1 MNTKT
6 IGHRFVEAK
15 GAVVPEGRGREVT
28 LPDVDVKT
36 LLTTASGW
44 VPDTSRAD
52 GFVPIA
58 GRRPGLLDL
67 VMATPTNSAPF
78 TYMEETLDAAAA
90 AETAEAGTY
99 GEAALTFTPRTS
111 NVQKITVWLPV
122 TDEAIED
129 TEALAETIDDRLA
142 LQIRQRLEFQMLN
155 GNGTTPNLRG
165 ILNVAGIQTQAK
177 GADTAAVA
185 IRKAKTKIQTPG
197 YAQPDLLVINP
208 TDAEEIDLAAAVDLT
223 APWVVKDEMW
233 DVPRY
238 ATDAL
243 TAGTAV
249 MGDWGNYAGLKVK
262 KGLTLQ
268 VSDSHST
275 FFLEGKHAVRAEIRV
290 AFPVYRAAAFVTVT
304 GI

>member
-1 MNTKT
+1 MNKS
-6 IGHRFVEAK
+6 IGRRFVETK
-15 GAVVPEGRGREVT
+15 GAAVRSGLGREVH
-28 LPDVDVKT
+28 LPEVDVKT
-36 LLTTASGW
+36 LLTTSTGW
-44 VPDTSRAD
+44 APDTTRD
-52 GFVPIA
+52 PGFIPIA

-67 VMATPTNSAPF
+67 VLATPTDSSPF
-78 TYMEETLDAAAA
+78 TYMSETTNTSAA

-99 GEAALTFTPRTS
+99 GESTIVFTPASS
-111 NVQKITVWLPV
+111 NVAKVTVWLPV
-122 TDEAIED
+122 TDEALED
-129 TEALAETIDDRLA
+129 TDSLAATIDDRLA
-142 LQIRQRLEFQMLN
+142 LQIRQRLEAQMLN
-155 GNGTTPNLRG
+155 GNGTAPNLRG
-165 ILNVAGIQTQAK
+165 ILNVAGIGTQPK

-185 IRKAKTKIQTPG
+185 IRKAKTKVQTPG
-197 YAQPDLLVINP
+197 YGQPDLLVINP

-223 APWVVKDEMW
+223 APWVVRDEMW

-249 MGDWGNYAGLKVK
+249 IGDWRNYAGLKVK

-275 FFLEGKHAVRAEIRV
+275 FFVEGKQAVRAEIRV
-290 AFPVYRAAAFVTVT
+290 AFPVYRPAAFVSVT